1 MTSYNTADL
10 AQIKN
15 IECFL
20 LDMDGTIYLGDTVI
34 DGTFDFLDILKKLN
48 KKAMYITNNSSRATI
63 QYVEKLKRLG
73 IHAKEEDFF
82 TSVNA
87 LVYHLNKNHAGA
99 SLFLLGTPVL
109 EEYLWENGFTIIK
122 EYYTEPDKR
131 PDYVILAF
139 DTTLTYEKLR
149 IACDYIT
156 DGVEY

>member
-87 LVYHLNKNHAGA
+87 LKN
-99 SLFLLGTPVL
+99 SLSGDTRTP
-109 EEYLWENGFTIIK
+109 TSI
-122 EYYTEPDKR
+122 
-131 PDYVILAF
+131 
-139 DTTLTYEKLR
+139 
-149 IACDYIT
+149 
-156 DGVEY
+156 

>member
-63 QYVEKLKRLG
+63 QYVEKLSASDSGEGRGLFYICKCAG
-73 IHAKEEDFF
+73 ISSE
-82 TSVNA
+82 
-87 LVYHLNKNHAGA
+87 
-99 SLFLLGTPVL
+99 
-109 EEYLWENGFTIIK
+109 
-122 EYYTEPDKR
+122 
-131 PDYVILAF
+131 
-139 DTTLTYEKLR
+139 
-149 IACDYIT
+149 
-156 DGVEY
+156 